1 IDRTDTGE
9 AARIEDLGIR
19 VRTEGIVM
27 RGPEDKRRVARA
39 AVKFVEEL

>member
-1 IDRTDTGE
+1 
-9 AARIEDLGIR
+9 
-19 VRTEGIVM
+19 VRMEEIVM